1 MNISTNIDTTSGA
14 ADTGDSSGVAGR
26 RRVLVVVDPVQCGTS
41 AVERALAELDPD
53 TDELVVLVVATP
65 PRPGAPIESAYVSET
80 HGGTGSFRR
89 AESFL
94 RTALGRAHSAGFRAS
109 GWVAPPRRI
118 QLMNEIGATAPY
130 DLAFAISPRGG
141 RFGLRRRDLAGL
153 LAGAGVPAELRCLA

>member
-1 MNISTNIDTTSGA
+1 MSADSNNATNININTDA
-14 ADTGDSSGVAGR
+14 AGQ

-41 AVERALAELDPD
+41 AVERALAELDPE

-65 PRPGAPIESAYVSET
+65 PRAGAPVAAAYIPESL
-80 HGGTGSFRR
+80 GGTGSFRH

-94 RTALGRAHSAGFRAS
+94 STALGRAHAAGFRAS

-153 LAGAGVPAELRCLA
+153 LAGAGVPAELRCIA